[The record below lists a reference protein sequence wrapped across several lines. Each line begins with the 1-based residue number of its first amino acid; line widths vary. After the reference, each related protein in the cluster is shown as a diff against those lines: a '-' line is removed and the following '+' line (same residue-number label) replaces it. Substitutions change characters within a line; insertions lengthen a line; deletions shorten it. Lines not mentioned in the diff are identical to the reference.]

1 MMCKLRFII
10 AFFPFCLYAQSI
22 TYTYDAQ
29 NRLARVVYPSGKT
42 IVYSYDLNGNR
53 KSMILS
59 GGSAAAAVSYT
70 LRSDWNMVSLPVS
83 VANPSPTTVF
93 NSALPNTL
101 NAREGGQ
108 YVPKAILETC
118 KAYWLKSSELATAT
132 VSGTPVTTCTAQ
144 LEAGWNMIAAPNCSL
159 PLGAA
164 QVAAGVLIPN
174 TLNQY
179 NGTYNVVSQLEAGN
193 AYWVKAATAGAITLT
208 CGNTALGKTE
218 EVFSADLSSFGILNF
233 RTTEGYEKSLYFGG
247 RLPEGI
253 DPESFS
259 MPPIA
264 PSVSGLDARFGNNRS
279 VQEASP
285 EAMIR
290 IQTAANAVQVQISRL
305 PQTGQYALITA
316 LGEKMRIQEGKSFSI
331 PAGQHLRL
339 VEANTEIPERMV
351 LEQNYPNPFSTTTFI
366 RYGLPDNAISVR
378 LSIFDLTGRLVQRW
392 DLGNQEA
399 GYHTIEW
406 HGKTQNGNRVASG
419 VYHYRL
425 ETAQR
430 TLTKSMTLV
439 R

>member
-259 MPPIA
+259 MPPVA

-279 VQEASP
+279 VQEASS

-290 IQTAANAVQVQISRL
+290 LSAPQEVQATLQRLSEEGQYGLALANGAVWPLKIGKSITIPYGQHARLVKMVQEL
-305 PQTGQYALITA
+305 PQSLF
-316 LGEKMRIQEGKSFSI
+316 LS
-331 PAGQHLRL
+331 
-339 VEANTEIPERMV
+339 
-351 LEQNYPNPFSTTTFI
+351 QNYPNPFRHQTEI
-366 RYGLPDNAISVR
+366 RYGLPE
-378 LSIFDLTGRLVQRW
+378 DLTKVQLRVYDGLGRMVQVW
-392 DLGNQEA
+392 DLGTQAA
-399 GYHTIEW
+399 GYHQIVW
-406 HGKTQNGNRVASG
+406 DGKNQSG
-419 VYHYRL
+419 VPLAAGTYILELQAGSQRL
-425 ETAQR
+425 TQKITR
-430 TLTKSMTLV
+430 I